1 MLKAVNVDKQ
11 FGFCF
16 SDKMETVNVDIK
28 MEKEEE
34 TEDDEKCFIPKV
46 SCEEIIKHERQ
57 EA

>member
-1 MLKAVNVDKQ
+1 
-11 FGFCF
+11 
-16 SDKMETVNVDIK
+16 METVSVDIK

-34 TEDDEKCFIPKV
+34 TEDCDKYLIPRV